1 MTTTKQRI
9 FPVRR
14 NYNQWVA
21 NQTLE
26 DFALRFT
33 SKTARRWS
41 AKRVALTALGTI
53 SFLALEAIG
62 GVITL
67 NYGIVNA
74 VAAIAAV
81 TCVIFLLGIPISY
94 YASRYGVDID
104 LLTRGAGFGYL
115 GSTLT
120 SLIYATFTF
129 IFFALEAAIMAMA
142 LEVLFSVPLSLGYII
157 SSLVV
162 IPIVTHG
169 FTYIS
174 RFQVWTQPLWI
185 VLQLTP
191 FVFILWQ
198 DPASLPRWLAFES
211 SMVET
216 QGFNLL
222 LFGAAT
228 TVMFALVAQIG
239 EQVDYL
245 RFLPEAEPGK
255 RLHWWAAMLAGGP
268 GWIIIGA
275 IKALAGSFLA
285 VLALH
290 HGLAVELAHEPMH
303 MYLVGFSHV
312 TTHPATL
319 MALAGI
325 FVVLS
330 QLKINVTNAYAGS
343 IAWSNFFSRL
353 THSHPGR
360 VVWLLFNVMI
370 ALVLMEVGIYRAFEV
385 ILANYAM
392 VAMAW
397 IGALVADLAIN
408 KPLGLS
414 PKHIEFKR
422 AYLYDINPVGFGAML
437 LATSVAL
444 AARAGLW
451 GDTAAALAS
460 FLALA
465 TAFISAPAIA
475 WLTQGRYY
483 IARPPEPEKVDQG
496 PACVICEH
504 AFDPEDMAFC
514 PAYNAP
520 ICSLCCSL
528 DARCND
534 ACKQHATF
542 QEQLMVWL
550 GAILPHRLLKHFNS
564 RMGHFASLLV
574 LVSLV
579 IAGFLV
585 LVFYQLPNL
594 SPELEALMAT
604 TLAKIFAILVIV
616 SGVVAW
622 LFVLAHESRVVA
634 HEESHRQT
642 RMLLEEIEAHEE
654 TDRELQKAKE
664 LAEAANQAK
673 SRYLTSLSHE
683 LRSPLNAAFGYA
695 QLLEHDDTIPPERRK
710 AVAIIRHSTE
720 HLSDLIEGLLE
731 ISKIEAGR
739 LELYRDQVRISVLID
754 EIVAMFRL
762 QAQEKGIDFTF
773 TNEGRIPEWINTDEK
788 RLRQILINLLS
799 NAIKFTN
806 HGQVSLHF
814 RYRNQVAEFTIR
826 DTGVGIEEEDI
837 QRIFKPFERVRKPG
851 VPVANGTGLGLTITK
866 LLTDIMGGDL
876 QVKSTPGRGSEF
888 RLSVMLSS
896 IEPVALARSTKQVV
910 KGYMGKR
917 QTLLV
922 IDDDPAH
929 RGLISDMLTPLG
941 FMVLEASDGISSLAL
956 TNLSQPDLVLLD
968 IAMPHT
974 DGWQTARLLR
984 QQGFQGPIVMLS
996 ANARESQLD
1005 ALGEGL
1011 HNDYLIKPFKQ
1022 GALLDTLARQLQLQ
1036 WQQPDI
1042 SSTITR
1048 PLNRPTLGSTCATA
1062 TVATTVSTTPPTHI
1076 EASLREELLELVEIG
1091 HLSGLR
1097 RSLSTAQSN
1106 GQIAP
1111 SLATELESALDRF
1124 DFHQISHLLKTSL

>member
-33 SKTARRWS
+33 AKSARRWS

-67 NYGIVNA
+67 NYGITNA
-74 VAAIAAV
+74 IAAIAAV
-81 TCVIFLLGIPISY
+81 TLVIFLLGIPISY
-94 YASRYGVDID
+94 YAARYGVDID

-142 LEVLFSVPLSLGYII
+142 LEVLFNVPLTLGYVI

-185 VLQLTP
+185 ALQLAP
-191 FVFILWQ
+191 FVFILLQ
-198 DPASLPRWLAFES
+198 DPDSLERW
-211 SMVET
+211 VEFDNNMEGGE
-216 QGFNLL
+216 GFDLL

-245 RFLPEAEPGK
+245 RFLPEAQPGK
-255 RLHWWAAMLAGGP
+255 RLRWWAAMLAGGP

-290 HGLAVELAHEPMH
+290 HGLNAEQAQEPMH
-303 MYLVGFSHV
+303 MYLVGFSHI

-370 ALVLMEVGIYRAFEV
+370 ALVLMEIGIYRAFEV

-397 IGALVADLAIN
+397 IGALVADLVIN

-414 PKHIEFKR
+414 PRHIEFKR

-437 LATSVAL
+437 LATAVAL
-444 AARAGLW
+444 AARAGAW
-451 GDTAAALAS
+451 GETAAALAS
-460 FLALA
+460 FLALL
-465 TAFISAPAIA
+465 TAFVSAPTIA
-475 WLTQGRYY
+475 WITKGRYY
-483 IARPPEPEKVDQG
+483 IARTPEPESVVKDQ
-496 PACVICEH
+496 ACVICEH
-504 AFDPEDMAFC
+504 HFDSEDMAFC
-514 PAYNAP
+514 PAYNAT

-542 QEQLMVWL
+542 QEQLMDCM
-550 GAILPHRLLKHFNS
+550 GALLPKHMLKYFNS
-564 RMGHFASLLV
+564 RMGHFASLLL
-574 LVSLV
+574 LVTLV

-585 LVFYQLPNL
+585 LVYYQLPDL
-594 SPELEALMAT
+594 PPAVEELMAT

-622 LFVLAHESRVVA
+622 LFVLASESRVVA

-642 RMLLEEIEAHEE
+642 RMLLDEIDAHEE

-695 QLLEHDDTIPPERRK
+695 QLLEHDPSIPPDRRK
-710 AVAIIRHSTE
+710 AVATIRRSTE

-739 LELYRDQVRISVLID
+739 LELYRNQVRTSALVD
-754 EIVAMFRL
+754 ELVAMFRL

-773 TNEGRIPEWINTDEK
+773 DSQGRIPEWVITDEK

-806 HGQVSLHF
+806 HGKVSLNF

-851 VPVANGTGLGLTITK
+851 VPVVHGTGLGLTITK

-876 QVKSTPGRGSEF
+876 QVTSSLGSGSEF

-896 IEPVALARSTKQVV
+896 IVPLEMERGPHQVI
-910 KGYMGKR
+910 KGYVGER
-917 QTLLV
+917 RTLLV
-922 IDDDPAH
+922 VDDDPSH

-941 FMVLEASDGISSLAL
+941 FTILEAPDGLTSLGLAKR
-956 TNLSQPDLVLLD
+956 TQPDLILMD
-968 IAMPHT
+968 IAMPEL
-974 DGWQTARLLR
+974 DGWQTARKLR
-984 QQGFQGPIVMLS
+984 QQGFHGPLVMLS
-996 ANARESQLD
+996 ANVRESQVD
-1005 ALGEGL
+1005 ALCEGL
-1011 HNDYLIKPFKQ
+1011 HTDYMIKPFKL
-1022 GALLDTLARQLQLQ
+1022 GALLDTLARHLQLKWHHQ
-1036 WQQPDI
+1036 N
-1042 SSTITR
+1042 TR
-1048 PLNRPTLGSTCATA
+1048 LHTSAPLELIVTDNMDKP
-1062 TVATTVSTTPPTHI
+1062 
-1076 EASLREELLELVEIG
+1076 LREELVALAEIG
-1091 HLSGLR
+1091 HLSSLR
-1097 RSLSTAQSN
+1097 ECLVKARDS
-1106 GQIAP
+1106 GQINT
-1111 SLATELESALDRF
+1111 SLAEALDSALDRF
-1124 DFHQISHLLKTSL
+1124 DFHQVIRLLEKTP

>member
-33 SKTARRWS
+33 AKSARRWS

-67 NYGIVNA
+67 NYGITNA
-74 VAAIAAV
+74 IAAIAAV
-81 TCVIFLLGIPISY
+81 TIVIFLLGIPISY
-94 YASRYGVDID
+94 YAARYGVDID

-142 LEVLFSVPLSLGYII
+142 LEVLFNVPLTLGYII

-185 VLQLTP
+185 ILQLVP
-191 FVFILWQ
+191 FVFILLQ
-198 DPASLPRWLAFES
+198 DPESLTRWVEFDNH
-211 SMVET
+211 MVGT
-216 QGFNLL
+216 QGFDLL

-245 RFLPEAEPGK
+245 RFLPEAQPGK
-255 RLHWWAAMLAGGP
+255 RLRWWAAMIAGGP

-290 HGLAVELAHEPMH
+290 HGLAAELAQEPMH

-370 ALVLMEVGIYRAFEV
+370 ALVLMEIGIYRAFEV

-397 IGALVADLAIN
+397 IGALVADLVIN

-414 PKHIEFKR
+414 PRHIEFKR

-437 LATSVAL
+437 LATAVAL

-451 GDTAAALAS
+451 GDTAASLAS
-460 FLALA
+460 FLALL
-465 TAFISAPAIA
+465 TAFISAPTIA
-475 WLTQGRYY
+475 WLTKGRFY
-483 IARPPEPEKVDQG
+483 IARTPEPQSATEGQG
-496 PACVICEH
+496 CIICEH
-504 AFDPEDMAFC
+504 HFDSEDMAFC

-542 QEQLMVWL
+542 QEQLMDCMAAL
-550 GAILPHRLLKHFNS
+550 LPNKMVKHFNS
-564 RMGHFASLLV
+564 RMGHFVSLLL
-574 LVSLV
+574 LVTLV

-585 LVFYQLPNL
+585 LVFYQLPDL
-594 SPELEALMAT
+594 SPAVEELMAT

-622 LFVLAHESRVVA
+622 LFVLASESRVVA

-642 RMLLEEIEAHEE
+642 RMLLEEINAHEE

-695 QLLEHDDTIPPERRK
+695 QLLEHDDSIPPDRRK
-710 AVAIIRHSTE
+710 AVAIIRRSTE

-739 LELYRDQVRISVLID
+739 LELYRNQVRVSELVD
-754 EIVAMFRL
+754 ELVAMFRL

-773 TNEGRIPEWINTDEK
+773 HSQGRIPEWVSTDEK

-806 HGQVSLHF
+806 YGKVSLNF
-814 RYRNQVAEFTIR
+814 RYRNQVAEFTII

-851 VPVANGTGLGLTITK
+851 VPVAHGTGLGLTITK

-876 QVKSTPGRGSEF
+876 QVVSTPGIGSEF

-896 IEPVALARSTKQVV
+896 IEPLELVRSTHQVV
-910 KGYMGKR
+910 KGYKGER
-917 QTLLV
+917 RTLLV
-922 IDDDPAH
+922 VDDDPSH

-941 FMVLEASDGISSLAL
+941 FTILEAPDGPTSLAL
-956 TNLSQPDLVLLD
+956 TNHTHPDLILMD
-968 IAMPHT
+968 IAMPQI

-984 QQGFQGPIVMLS
+984 QQGFNGPLVMLS
-996 ANARESQLD
+996 ANARESQMD
-1005 ALGEGL
+1005 ALTEGL

-1022 GALLDTLARQLQLQ
+1022 GALLDTLARQLQLK
-1036 WQQPDI
+1036 WHHQPP
-1042 SSTITR
+1042 SL
-1048 PLNRPTLGSTCATA
+1048 PCADHTKLIIPA
-1062 TVATTVSTTPPTHI
+1062 PIDT
-1076 EASLREELLELVEIG
+1076 ELREELMALAEIG

-1097 RSLSTAQSN
+1097 TCLNTALHHGRISDSLVTAL
-1106 GQIAP
+1106 G
-1111 SLATELESALDRF
+1111 SALDRF
-1124 DFHQISHLLKTSL
+1124 DFHQVIRLLEKSP

>member
-33 SKTARRWS
+33 AKSARRWS

-67 NYGIVNA
+67 NYGITN
-74 VAAIAAV
+74 AIAAIVAV
-81 TCVIFLLGIPISY
+81 TIVIFLLGIPISY
-94 YASRYGVDID
+94 YAARYGVDID

-142 LEVLFSVPLSLGYII
+142 LEVLFSVPLTFGYII

-185 VLQLTP
+185 ALQLAP
-191 FVFILWQ
+191 FVFILLQ
-198 DPASLPRWLAFES
+198 DPHSLERWVEFDNH
-211 SMVET
+211 MVGG
-216 QGFNLL
+216 QGFDLL

-245 RFLPEAEPGK
+245 RFLPEAPRGK
-255 RLHWWAAMLAGGP
+255 RLRWWAAMLAGGP

-290 HGLAVELAHEPMH
+290 HGLEITLAQEPMH
-303 MYLVGFSHV
+303 MYLVGFSYV
-312 TTHPATL
+312 TAHPATL

-360 VVWLLFNVMI
+360 VVWLVFNVMI
-370 ALVLMEVGIYRAFEV
+370 ALVLMEIGIYRAFEV

-397 IGALVADLAIN
+397 IGALVADLVIN

-414 PKHIEFKR
+414 PRYIEFKR

-437 LATSVAL
+437 LATAVAL
-444 AARAGLW
+444 TARAGLW
-451 GDTAAALAS
+451 GETAAALAS
-460 FLALA
+460 FLALL
-465 TAFISAPAIA
+465 TAFVSAPSIA
-475 WLTQGRYY
+475 WLTKGRYY
-483 IARPPEPEKVDQG
+483 IARTPESAAAVKGQ
-496 PACVICEH
+496 ACIICELH
-504 AFDPEDMAFC
+504 FDSEDMAFC

-542 QEQLMVWL
+542 QEQLMACM
-550 GAILPHRLLKHFNS
+550 GALLPKRMLKHFNS
-564 RMGHFASLLV
+564 RMGHFASLLL
-574 LVSLV
+574 LVTLV

-585 LVFYQLPNL
+585 LVYYQLPDL
-594 SPELEALMAT
+594 SPAVEELMAT

-622 LFVLAHESRVVA
+622 LFVLASESRVVA

-642 RMLLEEIEAHEE
+642 RMLLDEIDAHEK

-695 QLLEHDDTIPPERRK
+695 QLLEHDTSIPPDRRK
-710 AVAIIRHSTE
+710 AVATIRRSTE

-739 LELYRDQVRISVLID
+739 LELYRNQVRISALVD
-754 EIVAMFRL
+754 ELVAMFRL
-762 QAQEKGIDFTF
+762 QAQEKNIDFTF
-773 TNEGRIPEWINTDEK
+773 DSQGRIPEWVITDEK

-806 HGQVSLHF
+806 HGKVSLNF

-826 DTGVGIEEEDI
+826 DTGVGIDKEDI

-851 VPVANGTGLGLTITK
+851 VPVVHGTGLGLTITK

-876 QVKSTPGRGSEF
+876 QVSSSPGCGSEF

-896 IEPVALARSTKQVV
+896 IVPIEMDRGINQVV
-910 KGYMGKR
+910 KGYIGER
-917 QTLLV
+917 RTLLV
-922 IDDDPAH
+922 VDDDPSH

-941 FMVLEASDGISSLAL
+941 FTILEAPDGVASLTLAK
-956 TNLSQPDLVLLD
+956 SAQPDLILMD
-968 IAMPHT
+968 IAMPGL
-974 DGWQTARLLR
+974 DGWQTARQLR
-984 QQGFQGPIVMLS
+984 QDGFHGSLVMLS
-996 ANARESQLD
+996 ANVRESQADVLF
-1005 ALGEGL
+1005 EGL
-1011 HNDYLIKPFKQ
+1011 HNDYLIKPFKL
-1022 GALLDTLARQLQLQ
+1022 GALLDTLSRHLQLK
-1036 WQQPDI
+1036 WNHYTAALREIDHARLTAP
-1042 SSTITR
+1042 
-1048 PLNRPTLGSTCATA
+1048 ATMERA
-1062 TVATTVSTTPPTHI
+1062 
-1076 EASLREELLELVEIG
+1076 LREELVALAEIG

-1097 RSLSTAQSN
+1097 SRLAQAMDDDR
-1106 GQIAP
+1106 IHT
-1111 SLATELESALDRF
+1111 SLAEALESALDRF
-1124 DFHQISHLLKTSL
+1124 DFHQVVRLLEESS